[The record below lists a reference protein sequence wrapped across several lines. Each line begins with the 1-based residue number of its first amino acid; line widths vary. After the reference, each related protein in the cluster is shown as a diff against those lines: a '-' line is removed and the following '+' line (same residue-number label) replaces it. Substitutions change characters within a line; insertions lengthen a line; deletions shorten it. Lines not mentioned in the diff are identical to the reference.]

1 MSEWRIPTF
10 SDVFVANQTVRK
22 FLKPTPLIYSKRLSR
37 LLDCQAYVKLENLQ
51 PTNAFK
57 VRGGVWYMS
66 RMKDEASKKGVIT
79 ASTGNHAQSIAYAG
93 SLFDIDVKVVM
104 PENVPEIKIESTKE
118 LGADVILKGQF
129 FEQAREYAEKLARE
143 NGYLFVHGINEPLL
157 YEGVGSMH
165 LEVIEELPDVDI
177 VINPIG
183 GGSGAA
189 SACIVYKA
197 VNPKIKVIGV
207 QAEGA
212 PAMYESLNS
221 GSLVTR
227 DRVDTKAEGLA
238 SAKAYELPFRIFRE
252 KRLDGIVLV
261 SDDDL
266 YEAVR
271 IIFQTIRQVSE
282 LSGAASVAA
291 ALKQVKESVRSKKVV
306 LMLTGGN
313 ISPEMFSKIIST

>member
-1 MSEWRIPTF
+1 M
-10 SDVFVANQTVRK
+10 N
-22 FLKPTPLIYSKRLSR
+22 
-37 LLDCQAYVKLENLQ
+37 
-51 PTNAFK
+51 
-57 VRGGVWYMS
+57 
-66 RMKDEASKKGVIT
+66 RMKEEASKKGVIT

-104 PENVPEIKIESTKE
+104 PENVPNIKIESTKE

-143 NGYLFVHGINEPLL
+143 NGYLFVHSINEPLL
-157 YEGVGSMH
+157 YEGVGTMH

-183 GGSGAA
+183 GGSGTA
-189 SACIVYKA
+189 SACIVYKS

-212 PAMYESLNS
+212 PAMFESLKS
-221 GSLVTR
+221 GSLVTK
-227 DRVDTKAEGLA
+227 DGVNTKAEGLA
-238 SAKAYELPFRIFRE
+238 SARAYELPFRIFRE
-252 KRLDGIVLV
+252 KLDDIVLV
-261 SDDDL
+261 SDEDL

-271 IIFQTIRQVSE
+271 IIFQTTRQVAE

-291 ALKQVKESVRSKKVV
+291 ALKKTKEIIRSKNVV

-313 ISPEMFSKIIST
+313 IGPELFSIIIG

>member
-10 SDVFVANQTVRK
+10 ADVFAANQTIRQY
-22 FLKPTPLIYSKRLSR
+22 LKPTPLIYSKRLSR

-57 VRGGVWYMS
+57 VRGGVWYMH
-66 RMKDEASKKGVIT
+66 RNEDEASKKGVIT

-104 PENVPEIKIESTKE
+104 PENVPSIKMESTKE
-118 LGADVILKGQF
+118 LGAEVLLKGQF

-143 NGYLFVHGINEPLL
+143 NGYLFVHSINEPLL
-157 YEGVGSMH
+157 YDGVGTMH
-165 LEVIEELPDVDI
+165 LEVIDELPDVDV

-189 SACIVYKA
+189 SACIVYKE
-197 VNPKIKVIGV
+197 VHPSTKVIGV

-212 PAMYESLNS
+212 PAMYESLNL
-221 GSLVTR
+221 GSLVAK
-227 DRVDTKAEGLA
+227 DRVDTQAEGLA
-238 SAKAYELPFRIFRE
+238 SARAYELPFRIFRE
-252 KRLDGIVLV
+252 KKLDDLVLV
-261 SDDDL
+261 SDEDL
-266 YEAVR
+266 YSAVR
-271 IIFQTIRQVSE
+271 TIFQTIRQVSE
-282 LSGAASVAA
+282 LSGAAAVAA
-291 ALKQVKESVRSKKVV
+291 ALKQLKDTVRSKKVV

-313 ISPEMFSKIIST
+313 ISPELFSKIIGS